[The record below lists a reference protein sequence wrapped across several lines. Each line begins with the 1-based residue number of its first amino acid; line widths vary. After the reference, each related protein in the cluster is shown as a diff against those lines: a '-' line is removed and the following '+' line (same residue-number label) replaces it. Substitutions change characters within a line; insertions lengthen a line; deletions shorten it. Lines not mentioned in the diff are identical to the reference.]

1 MTIWWPLVPWPLLFV
16 IFMFLIRLPRGES
29 WNLIKMWCCPA
40 ILGRCFFPNCV
51 DTWKFTN
58 CLKAQPNK
66 NEPATS
72 YNFQHPKT
80 MTMGEVNPQWHP
92 KRNIVQKNPKAPGT
106 PAAPTV
112 AGGTQQMPIQMLL
125 RWDWQNLTK
134 KSVTC
139 RVFFCWLALQKNPM
153 SYQVSFHG

>member
-1 MTIWWPLVPWPLLFV
+1 MTYNDPCSLAIAFCNFHVFDQITPGWKLGF
-16 IFMFLIRLPRGES
+16 
-29 WNLIKMWCCPA
+29 NKMWCFPA

-58 CLKAQPNK
+58 CLKAAQQK
-66 NEPATS
+66 RTS
-72 YNFQHPKT
+72 YIFQLSAIWIKNDGTFNNLKGFCVHHPKT

-92 KRNIVQKNPKAPGT
+92 KRNIVQKTPKAPGT

-125 RWDWQNLTK
+125 RWDWQN
-134 KSVTC
+134 
-139 RVFFCWLALQKNPM
+139 
-153 SYQVSFHG
+153 